1 MKRQYLVG
9 AIFLGIAACTTP
21 GPQVPE
27 STAVAASGVV
37 DENASVELEPSNI
50 GARVVSGTGCKM
62 ERATGSL
69 IRKPY
74 CLSAAQRKR
83 LEEGAQDFI
92 YTNRK
97 KAAAQK

>member
-1 MKRQYLVG
+1 M
-9 AIFLGIAACTTP
+9 
-21 GPQVPE
+21 PE
-27 STAVAASGVV
+27 SSAVAASGVV
-37 DENASVELEPSNI
+37 DENTPVKVEQSNP
-50 GARVVSGTGCKM
+50 GVRVMPGCKK

-83 LEEGAQDFI
+83 LEEGAQEFI
-92 YTNRK
+92 YANRK